1 MILPKMLK
9 EVLKN
14 LFSKPATVQYPFEVP
29 DPLPNTRGEV
39 EFDMTKCDQCQD
51 CQRVCPS
58 GAITVDPEAK
68 TVEYAPF
75 KCMYCHFCID
85 NCMQEAISHTLK
97 TNAAYTKEV
106 RLFKTE

>member
-1 MILPKMLK
+1 MPKMLK

-14 LFSKPATVQYPFEVP
+14 LFSKPATVQYPFEAP

-39 EFDMTKCDQCQD
+39 EFDMARCDQCQD

-58 GAITVDPEAK
+58 GAITVYPEEK
-68 TVEYAPF
+68 KIEYAPF
-75 KCMYCHFCID
+75 KCMYCHLCIE

-97 TNAAYTKEV
+97 TVASYTKDV
-106 RLFKTE
+106 RIFESE